1 MIRLDELDRFDQIR
15 LLWIRLKGSIPWD
28 YIRLGY
34 GDQILDGLDRI
45 GYDKVEG
52 QIDRQIDRQTDRQID
67 RLDRSD
73 RLDRLDRQFRF
84 TRLDTQIEQR
94 ILDYID

>member
-1 MIRLDELDRFDQIR
+1 MISLDWVQIGYDWIRFDKFRLDQIRLYRFDQIR

-67 RLDRSD
+67 RLDR
-73 RLDRLDRQFRF
+73 
-84 TRLDTQIEQR
+84 QI
-94 ILDYID
+94 D